1 MLYFTML
8 CVVWQ
13 GILSLS
19 PLIYA
24 KQDSRA
30 RERQA
35 ARAKR
40 NAAAHHDR
48 HEEIGL
54 PVKNLKKGWRSSSFP
69 CFMNRSAVRRR
80 PCLFCDAEFK
90 ITYAAAVSQGLGSA
104 PKESSVHVPVADVIR
119 VTKPFHK
126 LRTAVAHTAVLV
138 RTFHH
143 IKAHPGFR

>member
-24 KQDSRA
+24 KQDSRE

-54 PVKNLKKGWRSSSFP
+54 PVNKLEKGLAFLLISLFHEP
-69 CFMNRSAVRRR
+69 FRSA
-80 PCLFCDAEFK
+80 A
-90 ITYAAAVSQGLGSA
+90 TAVSL
-104 PKESSVHVPVADVIR
+104 
-119 VTKPFHK
+119 
-126 LRTAVAHTAVLV
+126 L
-138 RTFHH
+138 
-143 IKAHPGFR
+143 

>member
-24 KQDSRA
+24 KQDSRE

-54 PVKNLKKGWRSSSFP
+54 PVKKLEKGLALLLIS
-69 CFMNRSAVRRR
+69 
-80 PCLFCDAEFK
+80 LFHEPFRG
-90 ITYAAAVSQGLGSA
+90 AATAVSIL
-104 PKESSVHVPVADVIR
+104 
-119 VTKPFHK
+119 
-126 LRTAVAHTAVLV
+126 
-138 RTFHH
+138 
-143 IKAHPGFR
+143 

>member
-1 MLYFTML
+1 ML

-24 KQDSRA
+24 KQDSRE

-35 ARAKR
+35 TRAKR

-54 PVKNLKKGWRSSSFP
+54 PVKKLEKGLALFLISLFHEP
-69 CFMNRSAVRRR
+69 FRSA
-80 PCLFCDAEFK
+80 A
-90 ITYAAAVSQGLGSA
+90 TAVSL
-104 PKESSVHVPVADVIR
+104 
-119 VTKPFHK
+119 
-126 LRTAVAHTAVLV
+126 L
-138 RTFHH
+138 
-143 IKAHPGFR
+143 

>member
-24 KQDSRA
+24 KQDSRE

-54 PVKNLKKGWRSSSFP
+54 PVKKLEKGLALYLISLFHEP
-69 CFMNRSAVRRR
+69 FRSA
-80 PCLFCDAEFK
+80 A
-90 ITYAAAVSQGLGSA
+90 TAVSL
-104 PKESSVHVPVADVIR
+104 
-119 VTKPFHK
+119 
-126 LRTAVAHTAVLV
+126 L
-138 RTFHH
+138 
-143 IKAHPGFR
+143 

>member
-1 MLYFTML
+1 ML

-24 KQDSRA
+24 KQDSRE

-35 ARAKR
+35 TRAKR

-54 PVKNLKKGWRSSSFP
+54 PVKKLEKWLALFLISLFHEP
-69 CFMNRSAVRRR
+69 FRSA
-80 PCLFCDAEFK
+80 A
-90 ITYAAAVSQGLGSA
+90 TAVSL
-104 PKESSVHVPVADVIR
+104 
-119 VTKPFHK
+119 
-126 LRTAVAHTAVLV
+126 L
-138 RTFHH
+138 
-143 IKAHPGFR
+143 

>member
-24 KQDSRA
+24 KQDSRE

-54 PVKNLKKGWRSSSFP
+54 PVKKLEKGLALFLISLFHEP
-69 CFMNRSAVRRR
+69 FRSA
-80 PCLFCDAEFK
+80 A
-90 ITYAAAVSQGLGSA
+90 TAVSL
-104 PKESSVHVPVADVIR
+104 
-119 VTKPFHK
+119 
-126 LRTAVAHTAVLV
+126 L
-138 RTFHH
+138 
-143 IKAHPGFR
+143 